1 VLDCQRASLPVH
13 GPASTL
19 RRRRRAGFTDNGV
32 RCKQQYLGELRGMA
46 VTATEAQLVTLLTTY
61 TSQVK
66 YAERDGVVTV
76 ADGSMSQ
83 PSAPW
88 NLDRIDARDGLD
100 DTFSYTTTGAG
111 VTIYV
116 IDTGVRV
123 THSEFAHAD
132 GSPGTRAYSAYDF
145 VDRDYDAA
153 DCNGCGLRAC
163 PNPNPNPNPYPN
175 PNPNPNPNPGP

>member
-1 VLDCQRASLPVH
+1 MRVSLPIH
-13 GPASTL
+13 GPMSTL
-19 RRRRRAGFTDNGV
+19 RRRLRRAGFTDNGV
-32 RCKQQYLGELRGMA
+32 RCKQQYLGDGLRGMA
-46 VTATEAQLVTLLTTY
+46 VTATQAQLVTLLASY

-66 YAERDGVVTV
+66 YAERDGVVTM
-76 ADGSMSQ
+76 AGSMSQ

-100 DTFSYTTTGAG
+100 DSFSYSATGAG

-132 GSPGTRAYSAYDF
+132 GSPGSRASSAYDF
-145 VDRDYDAA
+145 VDNDYDAD
-153 DCNGCGLRAC
+153 DCDGCGLRPC
-163 PNPNPNPNPYPN
+163 P
-175 PNPNPNPNPGP
+175 